1 MEEHMNEEPNAP
13 MLPGRSPSIV
23 QTWMTAVTKPNEQ
36 TYAQLAASPEAKTS
50 TALLWVFIAS
60 LVQSLIAIPMQGR
73 IMAQMMQGTGFENQ
87 AGPGLVG
94 ILCGAPIAAI
104 ITVVFFAA
112 FTGIVQWIA
121 GLFGGKGSFEKL
133 AYVFAAI
140 TVPLTLISALLT
152 LLSAVPYVGFCFG
165 IVSLLAF
172 IYLVVLEI
180 MAVKGVNRFDWLPAV
195 GSVLLPGFVVIC
207 CISAGVAGLIS
218 LAGPAMQDIFDQI
231 NQSIAP

>member
-13 MLPGRSPSIV
+13 MLPARSSSIL
-23 QTWMTAVTKPNEQ
+23 QTWTNAITKPNEQ

-73 IMAQMMQGTGFENQ
+73 IMAQMMQGTGLENQ

-94 ILCGAPIAAI
+94 ILCGAPIAAVV
-104 ITVVFFAA
+104 TVVFFSA
-112 FTGIVQWIA
+112 FTGIVQWVA

-140 TVPLTLISALLT
+140 TVPFTLLSALIT
-152 LLSAVPYVGFCFG
+152 LLSAVPYVGACFG
-165 IVSLLAF
+165 IIGLLAGL
-172 IYLVVLEI
+172 YVLVLQV
-180 MAVKGVNRFDWLPAV
+180 MAVKGVNQFDWLPAA
-195 GSVLLPGFVVIC
+195 GSLLLPFIAFIC
-207 CISAGVAGLIS
+207 CISAGVAGLVS
-218 LAGPAMQDIFDQI
+218 LAGPAMQDIFDQM
-231 NQSIAP
+231 NQSITP

>member
-13 MLPGRSPSIV
+13 MLPARSPSIL
-23 QTWMTAVTKPNEQ
+23 QTWTIAITKPNEQ

-60 LVQSLIAIPMQGR
+60 LIQSLIAIPMQGR
-73 IMAQMMQGTGFENQ
+73 IMAQMMQGTGLENQ

-94 ILCGAPIAAI
+94 ILCGAPIAAVV
-104 ITVVFFAA
+104 TVVFFSA
-112 FTGIVQWIA
+112 FTGIVQWVA

-140 TVPLTLISALLT
+140 TVPFT
-152 LLSAVPYVGFCFG
+152 LLSALITLLSAIPYVGACFG
-165 IVSLLAF
+165 IIGLLAGL
-172 IYLVVLEI
+172 YVLVLQV
-180 MAVKGVNRFDWLPAV
+180 MAVKGVNQFDWLPAA
-195 GSVLLPGFVVIC
+195 GSLLLPFIAFIC
-207 CISAGVAGLIS
+207 CISAGVAGLVS

-231 NQSIAP
+231 NQSITP

>member
-13 MLPGRSPSIV
+13 MLPARSSSIL
-23 QTWMTAVTKPNEQ
+23 QTWTNATTKPNEQ

-73 IMAQMMQGTGFENQ
+73 IMAQMMQGTGLENQ

-94 ILCGAPIAAI
+94 ILCGAPIAAVV
-104 ITVVFFAA
+104 TVVFFSA
-112 FTGIVQWIA
+112 FTGIVQWVA

-140 TVPLTLISALLT
+140 TVPFTLLSALIT
-152 LLSAVPYVGFCFG
+152 LLSAVPYVGACFG
-165 IVSLLAF
+165 IIGLLAGL
-172 IYLVVLEI
+172 YVLVLQV
-180 MAVKGVNRFDWLPAV
+180 MAVKGVNQFDWLPAA
-195 GSVLLPGFVVIC
+195 GSLLLPFIAFIC
-207 CISAGVAGLIS
+207 CISAGVAGLVS
-218 LAGPAMQDIFDQI
+218 LAGPAMQDIFDQM
-231 NQSIAP
+231 NQSITP